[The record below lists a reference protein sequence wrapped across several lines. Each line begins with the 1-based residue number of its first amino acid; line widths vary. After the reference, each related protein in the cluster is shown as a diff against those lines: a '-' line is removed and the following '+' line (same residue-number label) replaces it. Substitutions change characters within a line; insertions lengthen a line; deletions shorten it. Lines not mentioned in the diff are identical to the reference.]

1 MDKFNSPEY
10 VRSRRFYTIQC
21 AVEYFVSLLVLDAFL
36 AKLLTSIG
44 ISDSLTGIISSFVS
58 LAFGIQIFTIFM
70 IKIKMSRKRMVII
83 FDVSSMLFFA
93 CLFLV
98 PFLPFGKTVKTIL
111 AMLFILLGYGC
122 YYLILSIYYKWGNS
136 YVEPTKRASFTA
148 NKEIISLFSGMIF
161 TLVVGY
167 VIDKFEGLNNLNG
180 GFLFIASTI
189 LILAVCNI
197 ICLSLIKKD
206 DESEHLSDAE
216 PIKLVIKNLFS
227 NKNYRNVILLS
238 VLWYC
243 ACYSSAGFMGVFKTN
258 DLQISVLLIQIINIA
273 GNFARMLCS
282 KPIGKYSDKTTYAKG
297 FKLGLIIISTSFFVN
312 IFTTN
317 STWFLI
323 IIFTL
328 LYNSGMAGVSA
339 NSFNMVYS
347 YVDEKYI
354 TQAMAIKNCIS
365 GFCGFFVSLIAG
377 KILSLVQA
385 NGNMV
390 FGIHMYGQQLLC
402 AISFVI
408 SVITI
413 IFVKRVIEKQ
423 KVIVQ

>member
-1 MDKFNSPEY
+1 M
-10 VRSRRFYTIQC
+10 
-21 AVEYFVSLLVLDAFL
+21 VEYFVSLLVLDAFL

-70 IKIKMSRKRMVII
+70 VKIKMSRKRMVII
-83 FDVSSMLFFA
+83 FDVSSMLFFM

-98 PFLPFGKTVKTIL
+98 PFLPVGKTLKTIL

-148 NKEIISLFSGMIF
+148 NKEIISLSTGIVF
-161 TLVVGY
+161 TLAVGY
-167 VIDKFEGLNNLNG
+167 IIDKFEGLNNLNG
-180 GFLFIASTI
+180 GFLFIACTI

-197 ICLSLIKKD
+197 ICLLLIKKD
-206 DESEHLSDAE
+206 DTSERSADNE

-227 NKNYRNVILLS
+227 NKNYRNIIFLS
-238 VLWYC
+238 VLWYF

-258 DLQISVLLIQIINIA
+258 DLKISVFLIQIINIA
-273 GNFARMLCS
+273 GNIARAICS
-282 KPIGKYSDKTTYAKG
+282 KPIGKYSDKNTYAKG
-297 FKLGLIIISTSFFVN
+297 FKLGLFIIAASFFVN

-323 IIFTL
+323 ILFTL
-328 LYNSGMAGVSA
+328 LYNCGMAGVSA

-365 GFCGFFVSLIAG
+365 GFFGFLVSIIAG
-377 KILSLVQA
+377 KILSIVQA
-385 NGNMV
+385 NDNMI
-390 FGIHMYGQQLLC
+390 FGVHIYGQQLLC

-408 SVITI
+408 SIITI
-413 IFVKRVIEKQ
+413 IYVKKVIEKQ
-423 KVIVQ
+423 EVTIQ